1 MKNNILKKHLSFNE
15 YDLEILTNK
24 EDNYFS
30 KIKVSEKSYFND
42 KIWILDGSEVYKK
55 HYLEINWEDIIPDNS
70 LFYFEL
76 ENTVKKCIFYCQT
89 TLCSQIPKKP
99 LTQTQIVNYFK
110 VLLVWMSDNN
120 INKFCDFNEEKFKA
134 YYDWVQ
140 LKKNYKG
147 ESIKNKNNYII
158 PLKLL
163 YIYREYIDDSIYFD
177 VTKGESIYKFVK
189 AKEKNINQTKA
200 IPTSILEDLLKNI
213 IPIINYIDKNNHLT
227 PDDLIK
233 SKIINVKY
241 SNTFLNVLNAIVYSI
256 VGLYTGMRVSEI
268 LNIKKDSISLEGET
282 VLLSSTLI
290 KTTTTKKGRE
300 EMWAC
305 GLNNENNYA
314 LKAINI
320 LKRLTP
326 ETHKNL
332 FFKYVND
339 KYEIL
344 DTTSINN
351 HLQTMLNSFNIN
363 WSISTHQFRRTFAR
377 LIGTTDKTNL
387 LALQQHF
394 KHVSI
399 SMTSYYVGNEI
410 DLLEM
415 IDEEK
420 KVEIANELEN
430 ILGAKNLAGKLGEK
444 LIKSNI
450 NFRGKAGEKLR
461 KDYIEN
467 LINNSDLIVMPHEY
481 GFCIYQPEQAKCQ
494 GEQKNIGLNTC
505 VKCSNFVV
513 SNKHKV
519 FWINRTNE
527 YEKFAS
533 EIEKLP
539 NQEITFKELQYN
551 INEAKQII
559 QKIEGDKNETTL

>member
-1 MKNNILKKHLSFNE
+1 MKNNTLKKHLSFNDS
-15 YDLEILTNK
+15 DLEILQSK

-42 KIWILDGSEVYKK
+42 PIWILDGSDVYKK
-55 HYLEINWEDIIPDNS
+55 HYLEINWKDIIPDKS
-70 LFYFEL
+70 LFYSEL
-76 ENTVKKCIFYCQT
+76 ENNVKKCIFYCQT

-110 VLLVWMSDNN
+110 VLLTWMSDNN
-120 INKFCDFNEEKFKA
+120 INKFADFKEKNFKE
-134 YYDWVQ
+134 YYEWVK

-147 ESIKNKNNYII
+147 DSIKNRNSYII

-163 YIYREYIDDSIYFD
+163 YVYREYIDNSISFD

-200 IPTSILEDLLKNI
+200 IPNCILEELLKKI
-213 IPIINYIDKNNHLT
+213 IPIIDYIDINNHLT
-227 PDDLIK
+227 QDELIK

-241 SNTFLNVLNAIVYSI
+241 SSTFLNILNAIVYSI
-256 VGLYTGMRVSEI
+256 IGIYTGMRVSEI
-268 LNIKKDSISLEGET
+268 LNIKKDGISIEAET

-290 KTTTTKKGRE
+290 KTTTTKKGRSE
-300 EMWAC
+300 VWAC

-332 FFKYVND
+332 FFKYVNN

-344 DTTSINN
+344 DTSSINN

-363 WSISTHQFRRTFAR
+363 WNISTHQFRRTFAR

-430 ILGAKNLAGKLGEK
+430 ILSSEKLAGKLGEK

-450 NFRGKAGEKLR
+450 NFRGKAGEKVR
-461 KDYIEN
+461 KEYIEN

-519 FWINRTNE
+519 FWINRANE
-527 YEKFAS
+527 YKKFAS

-559 QKIEGDKNETTL
+559 QKIEGENNETTL